1 MLTNTKMTTTILIA
15 LMSAIGCSSSERSF
29 SILAETEIFDQE
41 DVKLSQPKIDI
52 LWVIDG
58 SGTMENH
65 QTNLAN
71 NFGAFIN
78 DFIAKDFDYHMAI
91 TSTDAWLREV
101 NYNGGG
107 CTSSP
112 NPSLSPN
119 TLYRSSADCDMT
131 LATYGSLTH
140 FRDGDIYGERNGTP
154 GIRSGQFMIS
164 NLMTPTDVL
173 NTFAVN
179 AKVGVRGDGSRESG
193 LASIRAVL
201 RRNQDGSIGY
211 SSETHTQLSNF
222 RRQDAFLAVII
233 VTDEDDQSRKQNNT
247 AYANTN
253 EYVTSFKTFLDNY
266 TGSVDGNRKYNVS
279 SIVINDINNCA
290 YGLHAQAT
298 QAYRYVA
305 ISEATEGIVGNICST
320 DFSTELLNISKQI
333 VQLSTRFQL
342 NREPLENTIRVVVD
356 NQTVP
361 QDSQNGWTYI
371 SENGFYFIEF
381 HGTAV
386 PKSGAQIAVNFDP
399 VSLQ

>member
-1 MLTNTKMTTTILIA
+1 MRTKNKMMSAMLIA
-15 LMSAIGCSSSERSF
+15 MVGTIGCSSSERSF

-65 QTNLAN
+65 QANLAN

-78 DFIAKDFDYHMAI
+78 DFISKDFDYHMAI
-91 TSTDAWLREV
+91 TSTDAWVREV

-107 CTSSP
+107 CTGSP
-112 NPSLSPN
+112 NPTLNPN

-131 LATYGSLTH
+131 LATYGGLTH
-140 FRDGDIYGERNGTP
+140 FRDGDIYGARNGTA
-154 GIRSGQFMIS
+154 GVRSGQFMLS
-164 NLMTPTDVL
+164 NLMAPQDVL
-173 NTFAVN
+173 NIFALN

-201 RRNQDGSIGY
+201 RRNEDGSIGY
-211 SSETHTQLSNF
+211 SNETHSQLSNF

-247 AYANTN
+247 NYANTN
-253 EYVTSFKTFLDNY
+253 EYVSSFKTFLDNY
-266 TGSVDGNRKYNVS
+266 TSSVDGNRKYNVS

-298 QAYRYVA
+298 QAFRYVA
-305 ISEATEGIVGNICST
+305 ISEATEGVVGNICSN
-320 DFSTELLNISKQI
+320 DFSSELLNISKQI

-342 NREPLENTIRVVVD
+342 NREPIENTIRVVVD
-356 NQTVP
+356 NQVIP
-361 QDSQNGWTYI
+361 QDTQNGWKYI

-386 PKSGAQIAVNFDP
+386 PKSGAQISVNFDP